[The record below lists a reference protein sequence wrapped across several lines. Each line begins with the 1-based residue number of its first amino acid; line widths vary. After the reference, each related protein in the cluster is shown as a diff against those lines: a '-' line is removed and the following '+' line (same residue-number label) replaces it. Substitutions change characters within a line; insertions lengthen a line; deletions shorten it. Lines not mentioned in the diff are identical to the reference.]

1 VRAAGCLLPIDEE
14 HIMLRTVTATY
25 GSRDTLRNV
34 VDDILGVGIEREK
47 VFVDDEAMLVKVMI
61 PSDTE
66 PEVLEILGR
75 HNPLSLH

>member
-1 VRAAGCLLPIDEE
+1 
-14 HIMLRTVTATY
+14 MLRTVTATY

-75 HNPLSLH
+75 HHPLSLH

>member
-1 VRAAGCLLPIDEE
+1 
-14 HIMLRTVTATY
+14 MLRTVTATY

-34 VDDILGVGIEREK
+34 VDDILAVGIEREK
-47 VFVDDEAMLVKVMI
+47 VYVDDDANLIKVMI

-75 HNPLSLH
+75 HNPLRLN